1 MMAEKKIKPKPQRAF
16 WRMTDSRTAEPTG
29 QEITPQVQNKPGGD
43 GKHGAELGHSGLSV
57 TVLFISL
64 L

>member
-1 MMAEKKIKPKPQRAF
+1 MAEKKTKPEPQRAF
-16 WRMTDSRTAEPTG
+16 WRMTDSGTAERTG
-29 QEITPQVQNKPGGD
+29 QEITPQVQNKPGGED
-43 GKHGAELGHSGLSV
+43 KHWAELGHLGLSV